1 MEIELQ
7 LVVEH
12 ADNDLLHELN
22 FCWASDLL
30 HTGCWLAGTL
40 ANQLRRLKLFILH
53 CDHKQVVEL
62 ELGHLGLRV
71 LNRVA
76 HELVFCELA
85 QRKVLAES
93 HELAEA
99 LSVLR
104 YLGLYLRYA
113 ALGVGQRL
121 LERVDMRCEIVS
133 LL

>member
-1 MEIELQ
+1 M
-7 LVVEH
+7 
-12 ADNDLLHELN
+12 
-22 FCWASDLL
+22 
-30 HTGCWLAGTL
+30 
-40 ANQLRRLKLFILH
+40 
-53 CDHKQVVEL
+53 
-62 ELGHLGLRV
+62 GHLSLRV

-85 QRKVLAES
+85 QREVLAES

-113 ALGVGQRL
+113 ALGMGQRL